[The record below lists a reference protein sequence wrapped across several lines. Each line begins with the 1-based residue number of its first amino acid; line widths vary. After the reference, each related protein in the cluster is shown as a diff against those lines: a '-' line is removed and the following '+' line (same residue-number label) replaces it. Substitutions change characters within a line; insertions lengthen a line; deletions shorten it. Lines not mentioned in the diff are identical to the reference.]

1 MLVSFFKTPPHKRFT
16 YRPLYAKDTDPVVDS
31 STTPITP
38 DGVVKT
44 IRFNRRNSNLHRGNQ
59 NAGLHRVVLVLGMVW
74 GLSWAL
80 FGEGNLRWMGLALPV
95 LVFLRWRRRR
105 STSQPLS

>member
-16 YRPLYAKDTDPVVDS
+16 YRPLYAKDTDPVFGSQAAPVNPS
-31 STTPITP
+31 API
-38 DGVVKT
+38 KS
-44 IRFNRRNSNLHRGNQ
+44 IRFNRRNSNLNRTNRY
-59 NAGLHRVVLVLGMVW
+59 AGIQRMIWVMGVVW

-95 LVFLRWRRRR
+95 LVFFRWRSRRK
-105 STSQPLS
+105 SAQPLT